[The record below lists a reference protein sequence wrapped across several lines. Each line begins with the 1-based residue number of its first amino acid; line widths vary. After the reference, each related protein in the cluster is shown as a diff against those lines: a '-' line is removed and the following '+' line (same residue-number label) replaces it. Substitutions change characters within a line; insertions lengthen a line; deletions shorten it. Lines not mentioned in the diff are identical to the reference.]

1 MSSKGALN
9 GLVSILLHVE
19 LLARFWVVLSDI
31 SEVISFVMERCAAN
45 RVLIK
50 CTDLMFSVFFNQ
62 HQFDFFFFFLVIIG
76 RKCKGLT
83 EAYVVCYLK
92 QEEKGGNF

>member
-19 LLARFWVVLSDI
+19 LLARFWVVVSDI

-45 RVLIK
+45 RVVIK
-50 CTDLMFSVFFNQ
+50 CTDLTFLVFFNQ
-62 HQFDFFFFFLVIIG
+62 HQFGFFFFLVIIG

-83 EAYVVCYLK
+83 EVYVVCYLK